1 MIKARIRWCTCRV
14 ENILT
19 LGKLLSLWFCFLL
32 HSILFLISQ
41 TSYHT
46 YKIISSYEL
55 ASPVMGTIE
64 KRAGIIPYIFSS
76 SIALLS
82 SFLSCS
88 FYLLDL
94 RTISNVDI
102 LEMT

>member
-1 MIKARIRWCTCRV
+1 MYVPMYTRKMV
-14 ENILT
+14 
-19 LGKLLSLWFCFLL
+19 
-32 HSILFLISQ
+32 
-41 TSYHT
+41 
-46 YKIISSYEL
+46 
-55 ASPVMGTIE
+55 TIE

-82 SFLSCS
+82 SFLSCN